1 MAPLGNKLPEA
12 RHSRTLVEVA
22 AWEWRERGTLGRQ
35 EHCDP
40 RANYKAMAAPSKGTG
55 YPEGI
60 KPCFTTHA
68 GKDLGLGSE
77 KGLETR
83 VPARLRQRRRRMP
96 STSSP
101 AAREDSGRGR

>member
-1 MAPLGNKLPEA
+1 M
-12 RHSRTLVEVA
+12 EVA
-22 AWEWRERGTLGRQ
+22 AWEWRGQGTLGR
-35 EHCDP
+35 EENCDP
-40 RANYKAMAAPSKGTG
+40 RANHKAVAAPSKGTG

-77 KGLETR
+77 VGHETR
-83 VPARLRQRRRRMP
+83 VPAWLRQRRRRML